1 MFVKNIQENIMILIK
16 QYFLLQ
22 TILIVCRNNKPAFI
36 RSIIYFWEAC
46 LRAISYIKN
55 QNKNKTYIIEPKINF
70 RMFSILR
77 PSKKYTYIEKETALK
92 NYIKNNNEL
101 LMSEE
106 QFQQTYIII
115 KSKLIKNKTLSSPIA
130 ITLGGQPGAGKS
142 NLYEIAKKRFANN
155 IVELDLDQ
163 FRIYLPYYWQIKK
176 IYGKKD
182 AIKTNPFA
190 FKMVDILI
198 EEFSAQ
204 KYNLI
209 IESSLNSPYS
219 ALSNGKNMPPKGY
232 KVELQIMATPKEIS
246 WQGTIDRYKNDIK
259 NRKGSRSVSKVFHDR
274 IVSNICNSLE
284 IVQKSGLMSNILIYN
299 RNKNCLYDMKK
310 DPKTTPCILLNSI
323 INGFKTY

>member
-1 MFVKNIQENIMILIK
+1 MILIK
-16 QYFLLQ
+16 QYFLLP
-22 TILIVCRNNKPAFI
+22 TILIVCQNNKPAFI
-36 RSIIYFWEAC
+36 RSIIYFWKAC
-46 LRAISYIKN
+46 LIAISYIKN
-55 QNKNKTYIIEPKINF
+55 QNKNKTYIIDPKINF

-115 KSKLIKNKTLSSPIA
+115 KSKLIKNKTPVSSPIA

-163 FRIYLPYYWQIKK
+163 FRIYHPYYWQIKK

-259 NRKGSRSVSKVFHDR
+259 NRKSSRSVSKEFHDR
-274 IVSNICNSLE
+274 VVSNICNSLE

-310 DPKTTPCILLNSI
+310 DPKTKPCILLNSI

>member
-1 MFVKNIQENIMILIK
+1 
-16 QYFLLQ
+16 
-22 TILIVCRNNKPAFI
+22 
-36 RSIIYFWEAC
+36 
-46 LRAISYIKN
+46 
-55 QNKNKTYIIEPKINF
+55 
-70 RMFSILR
+70 MFSILR
-77 PSKKYTYIEKETALK
+77 PSKKYTCIEKETALK

-115 KSKLIKNKTLSSPIA
+115 KSKLIKNKTPVSSPIA
-130 ITLGGQPGAGKS
+130 ITLGGQPEAGKS

-163 FRIYLPYYWQIKK
+163 FRIYHPYYWQIKK

-182 AIKTNPFA
+182 TIKTNPFA

-259 NRKGSRSVSKVFHDR
+259 NRKSSRSVSKEFHDR
-274 IVSNICNSLE
+274 VVSNICNSLE

-310 DPKTTPCILLNSI
+310 DPKTKPCILLNSI

>member
-1 MFVKNIQENIMILIK
+1 MILIK
-16 QYFLLQ
+16 QYFLLP

-55 QNKNKTYIIEPKINF
+55 QNKNKTYIIDPKINF

-115 KSKLIKNKTLSSPIA
+115 KSKLIKNKTPVSSPIA
-130 ITLGGQPGAGKS
+130 ITLGGQPEAGKS

-163 FRIYLPYYWQIKK
+163 FRIYHPYYWQIKK
-176 IYGKKD
+176 FTGKK
-182 AIKTNPFA
+182 
-190 FKMVDILI
+190 M
-198 EEFSAQ
+198 
-204 KYNLI
+204 
-209 IESSLNSPYS
+209 
-219 ALSNGKNMPPKGY
+219 LS
-232 KVELQIMATPKEIS
+232 
-246 WQGTIDRYKNDIK
+246 
-259 NRKGSRSVSKVFHDR
+259 
-274 IVSNICNSLE
+274 
-284 IVQKSGLMSNILIYN
+284 
-299 RNKNCLYDMKK
+299 KK
-310 DPKTTPCILLNSI
+310 IRLPLRW
-323 INGFKTY
+323 